1 MATDSAP
8 GDTAGSG
15 ASSNQGLGG
24 LILAHKRAAAA
35 VVGIVLVL
43 IVISVLPAVLGSS
56 SGALNDATT
65 CSEWAAASGDQK
77 VAYAQLFLR
86 ENGSLTSA
94 GLTSA
99 AVQNTIS
106 QGCVRAA
113 YLGEA
118 DDVSVIGAVNKAF

>member
-1 MATDSAP
+1 MATNSAP
-8 GDTAGSG
+8 GDAAGPDV
-15 ASSNQGLGG
+15 SSNQGLSG
-24 LILAHKRAAAA
+24 LILAHKRATAIVA
-35 VVGIVLVL
+35 GIVLVL

-86 ENGSLTSA
+86 ENGSLTNA
-94 GLTSA
+94 GQTPA
-99 AVQNTIS
+99 AVQNTIT

-113 YLGEA
+113 YLSEA
-118 DDVSVIGAVNKAF
+118 DDISVIGAVNKAF

>member
-1 MATDSAP
+1 MATNSAP
-8 GDTAGSG
+8 GDAAGPS
-15 ASSNQGLGG
+15 ASSNQGLSG
-24 LILAHKRAAAA
+24 LILAHKRATAI

-43 IVISVLPAVLGSS
+43 IAISVLPAVLGSS

-65 CSEWAAASGDQK
+65 CSELAAASGDQK

-86 ENGSLTSA
+86 ENGSLTNA
-94 GLTSA
+94 GQTVA
-99 AVQNTIS
+99 AVRNTVT

>member
-1 MATDSAP
+1 VATNSAP
-8 GDTAGSG
+8 GDTAASD
-15 ASSNQGLGG
+15 ASSNQGLSG
-24 LILAHKRAAAA
+24 LILAHKRATA
-35 VVGIVLVL
+35 VVAGIVLVL

-56 SGALNDATT
+56 SGALNDAAT
-65 CSEWAAASGDQK
+65 CSEWAAASGDQQ

-94 GLTSA
+94 GQTA
-99 AVQNTIS
+99 GAVQNTIS

>member
-1 MATDSAP
+1 MATNSAP
-8 GDTAGSG
+8 GDAAGPS
-15 ASSNQGLGG
+15 ASSNQGLSG
-24 LILAHKRAAAA
+24 LILAHKRATAI

-43 IVISVLPAVLGSS
+43 IAISVLPAVLGSS

-65 CSEWAAASGDQK
+65 CSEWAAASGDQQ

-86 ENGSLTSA
+86 ENGSLTNA
-94 GLTSA
+94 GQTAA
-99 AVQNTIS
+99 AVQNTVS

-118 DDVSVIGAVNKAF
+118 DDVSVIGAVNQAF

>member
-1 MATDSAP
+1 VATNSAP
-8 GDTAGSG
+8 GDAAGSG
-15 ASSNQGLGG
+15 ASSNPGLSG
-24 LILAHKRAAAA
+24 LILAHKRATAI

-77 VAYAQLFLR
+77 VAYAQLFRR

-94 GLTSA
+94 GQTPA

-106 QGCVRAA
+106 DGCVRAA

>member
-1 MATDSAP
+1 MATNSAP
-8 GDTAGSG
+8 GDAAGPS
-15 ASSNQGLGG
+15 ASSNQGLSG
-24 LILAHKRAAAA
+24 LILAHKRATAI

-43 IVISVLPAVLGSS
+43 IAISVLPAVLGSS

-65 CSEWAAASGDQK
+65 CSEWAAASGDQQ

-86 ENGSLTSA
+86 ENGSLTNA
-94 GLTSA
+94 GQTAA
-99 AVQNTIS
+99 AVQNTVS